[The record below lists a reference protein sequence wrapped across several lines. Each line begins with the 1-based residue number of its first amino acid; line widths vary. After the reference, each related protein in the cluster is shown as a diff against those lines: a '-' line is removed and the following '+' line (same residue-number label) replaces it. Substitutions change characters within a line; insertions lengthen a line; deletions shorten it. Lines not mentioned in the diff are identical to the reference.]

1 MANDT
6 LYIRGVGTALAP
18 RVPVTDGDHPP
29 ELVAGTGMATVAVS
43 TGESGPELAAA
54 AALAALADAGV
65 GGAELDLVAHADVYH
80 QGHDLWSPSSYVQ
93 RAAGARNAISLEI
106 RQMSNGGMAAIEF
119 AGAYL
124 ALRDLELALVSTGD
138 RFAAPGFDRRRSDP
152 GTVYGDGGTALVLSR
167 TGGFAV
173 FRSFEQVSEP
183 ELEGMHRGTDPFGAA
198 PFAVRP
204 RVDLDPLKKDFLAGT
219 STLAVV
225 EQVRRAQELVV
236 TRALEAAGVKV
247 SDIDW
252 FVLPHFGRRRLGS
265 TFLRPFDIDVERTTW
280 ALARTVGHLGAGD
293 QIAGLAHLRERD
305 LLRTGDA
312 VLLAGVGA
320 GFSWSAA
327 VAEVL

>member
-6 LYIRGVGTALAP
+6 LFLRGVGTALGP
-18 RVPVTDGDHPP
+18 RTPVTGSDHPS
-29 ELVAGTGMATVAVS
+29 ELVAGTGMTTVAVS
-43 TGESGPELAAA
+43 AGESGPELAAA
-54 AALAALADAGV
+54 AAAVALADAGIT
-65 GGAELDLVAHADVYH
+65 GAELDLVAHSDVYY

-93 RAAGARNAISLEI
+93 RAAGAGAAISVEI
-106 RQMSNGGMAAIEF
+106 RQMSNGGMAAIDF

-124 ALRDLELALVSTGD
+124 ARRDLELALISTGD
-138 RFAAPGFDRRRSDP
+138 RFAAPGFDRWRSDP

-173 FRSFEQVSEP
+173 FRSFAQVSEP
-183 ELEGMHRGTDPFGAA
+183 ALEGMHRGTDPFGAA

-204 RVDLDPLKKDFLAGT
+204 RVDLEPLKRDFLAGT
-219 STLAVV
+219 STLATV

-236 TRALEAAGVKV
+236 TRALDEAGVKI

-252 FVLPHFGRRRLGS
+252 FVLPHFGLRRLGS
-265 TFLRPFDIDVERTTW
+265 TFLRPFDIDIERTTW
-280 ALARTVGHLGAGD
+280 SLARTVGHLGAGD

-312 VLLAGVGA
+312 VLFAGVGA